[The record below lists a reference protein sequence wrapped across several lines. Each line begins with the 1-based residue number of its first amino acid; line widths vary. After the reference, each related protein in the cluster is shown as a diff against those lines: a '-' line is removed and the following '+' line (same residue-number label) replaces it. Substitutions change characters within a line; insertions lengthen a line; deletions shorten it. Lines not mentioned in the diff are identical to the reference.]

1 MKFEYK
7 DKKKKFKL
15 ELTLRDYIF
24 WSTVFGLGLNK
35 YESIKSLINGFFY
48 KKKVRFGTV

>member
-1 MKFEYK
+1 MKIEYK

-15 ELTLRDYIF
+15 ELTKKDYIF
-24 WSTVFGLGLNK
+24 WSTVFSLNN

-48 KKKVRFGTV
+48 KKKVRLGTI